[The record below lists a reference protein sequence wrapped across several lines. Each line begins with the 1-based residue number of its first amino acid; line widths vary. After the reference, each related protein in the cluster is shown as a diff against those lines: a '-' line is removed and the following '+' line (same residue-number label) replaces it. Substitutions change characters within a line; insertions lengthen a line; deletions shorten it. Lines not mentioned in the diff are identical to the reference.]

1 MFFMS
6 EETKELKKMLFNEKK
21 NGYDFFDEDELETCY
36 DFCEGYKGFLA
47 ENKTSPS
54 ASWRRTATARRAR

>member
-1 MFFMS
+1 MR

-47 ENKTSPS
+47 ENKTE
-54 ASWRRTATARRAR
+54 RTVCIRACAGRKVCRI